1 MSLKK
6 RTIESLQLTIDAR
19 KKNLT
24 TDAKRDLVIVESPS
38 KARTVGRFL
47 GKNYV
52 VLASMGHVRDLPKDW
67 DVEDIDNNFQAPY
80 VNTKKT
86 LISEIKKAAKQAESV
101 YLATD
106 PDREGEAI
114 SWHLV
119 EAAKLGDSKD
129 LKRVVFHEITDAA
142 VQEAFAHPRQI
153 DMHLVNAQQAR
164 RVLDRGVGY
173 KGSNFLWSKIPGGRR
188 KGLSAGRVQSIALKI
203 IVDREREIEAFKPQ
217 EYWVITADLQTQST
231 QDKHIFSA
239 SLKTI
244 PGQKGKPVINNES
257 AAMSIKDDLER
268 AVYKVSNVTR
278 REARQRTRPPFTTST
293 LQQQAARSFRY
304 SASRTMRIA
313 QSLYEGI
320 VQQNSEPE
328 GLITYMRT
336 DSTNLAENALNEAEK
351 FIVTKYGADY
361 SSGPRRYRTKSKSAQ
376 EAHEAIRPTS
386 IENTPEKLTP
396 YLSSEQLRLY
406 TMIWKRTIASQM
418 TDAIVDNTGVDIK
431 AIATNGKEYIVRA
444 TGSVIKFDGF
454 RKLYI
459 ETKDED
465 SQNDDSAQLP
475 SLQEGDSLEKQ
486 TINADQKFTQPP
498 PRFTEA
504 NLIRFLEEQG
514 IGRPSTWATI
524 VGTIEKRQYVDREKS
539 RFKPT
544 PTGTAVSDLLTKH
557 ISSIMDTGFTAG
569 IETKLDSIAD
579 GDQNWINMLKEFFE
593 PFVKE
598 ISIAKEKADRVP
610 SERLVQ
616 LSDEKCLGGDYLVI
630 RQSRYGK
637 FLGCGKF
644 PECRVAIST
653 RPGERASGEV
663 TENWKVDWEAAM
675 ENCAIAHP
683 EAAAIFAAAAE
694 KKRGSRK
701 QSKKR
706 AKTKVKS
713 GK

>member
-1 MSLKK
+1 M
-6 RTIESLQLTIDAR
+6 
-19 KKNLT
+19 T

-713 GK
+713 AK

>member
-1 MSLKK
+1 M
-6 RTIESLQLTIDAR
+6 
-19 KKNLT
+19 T

-336 DSTNLAENALNEAEK
+336 DSTNLAENALTEAEK

-361 SSGPRRYRTKSKSAQ
+361 SSGPRRYKTKSKSAQ

-683 EAAAIFAAAAE
+683 EA
-694 KKRGSRK
+694 
-701 QSKKR
+701 
-706 AKTKVKS
+706 
-713 GK
+713 

>member
-1 MSLKK
+1 M
-6 RTIESLQLTIDAR
+6 
-19 KKNLT
+19 T

-203 IVDREREIEAFKPQ
+203 IVAREREIEAFKPQ

-231 QDKHIFSA
+231 QNKHIFSA

-336 DSTNLAENALNEAEK
+336 DSTNLAENALTEAEK

-361 SSGPRRYRTKSKSAQ
+361 SSGPRRYKTKSKSAQ

>member
-1 MSLKK
+1 M
-6 RTIESLQLTIDAR
+6 
-19 KKNLT
+19 T

-119 EAAKLGDSKD
+119 EAAKLRDSKD

-217 EYWVITADLQTQST
+217 EYWVITADLQTHST
-231 QDKHIFSA
+231 IDKHIFSA

-257 AAMSIKDDLER
+257 AAMSIKDDLDR

-293 LQQQAARSFRY
+293 LQQQAARAFRY

-336 DSTNLAENALNEAEK
+336 DSTNLAENALTEAEK
-351 FIVTKYGADY
+351 FIVTKYGTDY
-361 SSGPRRYRTKSKSAQ
+361 SSGPRRYKTKSKSAQ

-386 IENTPEKLTP
+386 IQNTPEKLTP

-706 AKTKVKS
+706 AKTTVKS

>member
-1 MSLKK
+1 M
-6 RTIESLQLTIDAR
+6 
-19 KKNLT
+19 T

-361 SSGPRRYRTKSKSAQ
+361 SSGPRRYRTRSKSAQ

>member
-1 MSLKK
+1 M
-6 RTIESLQLTIDAR
+6 
-19 KKNLT
+19 T

-231 QDKHIFSA
+231 QDKHIFPA

-278 REARQRTRPPFTTST
+278 REASQRTRPPFTTST

-336 DSTNLAENALNEAEK
+336 DSTNLAENALTEAEK

-361 SSGPRRYRTKSKSAQ
+361 SSGPRRYKTKSKSAQ

-386 IENTPEKLTP
+386 IENSPEKLTP

>member
-1 MSLKK
+1 M
-6 RTIESLQLTIDAR
+6 
-19 KKNLT
+19 T

-52 VLASMGHVRDLPKDW
+52 VLASKGHVRDLPKDW

-336 DSTNLAENALNEAEK
+336 DSTNLAENALTEAEK

-361 SSGPRRYRTKSKSAQ
+361 SSGPRRYKTKSKSAQ

>member
-1 MSLKK
+1 M
-6 RTIESLQLTIDAR
+6 
-19 KKNLT
+19 T

-119 EAAKLGDSKD
+119 EAAKLGNSKD

-336 DSTNLAENALNEAEK
+336 DSTNLAENALTEAEK

-361 SSGPRRYRTKSKSAQ
+361 SSGPRRYRTRSKSAQ

-465 SQNDDSAQLP
+465 SHNDDSAQLP

>member
-1 MSLKK
+1 M
-6 RTIESLQLTIDAR
+6 
-19 KKNLT
+19 T

-336 DSTNLAENALNEAEK
+336 DSTNLAENALTEAEK

-361 SSGPRRYRTKSKSAQ
+361 SSGPRRYRTRSKSAQ

-386 IENTPEKLTP
+386 IENTPEKLAR

>member
-1 MSLKK
+1 M
-6 RTIESLQLTIDAR
+6 
-19 KKNLT
+19 T

-336 DSTNLAENALNEAEK
+336 DSTNLAENALTEAEK

>member
-1 MSLKK
+1 M
-6 RTIESLQLTIDAR
+6 
-19 KKNLT
+19 T

-231 QDKHIFSA
+231 IDKHIFSA

-336 DSTNLAENALNEAEK
+336 DSTNLAENALTEAEK

-361 SSGPRRYRTKSKSAQ
+361 SSGPRRYKTKSKSAQ

>member
-1 MSLKK
+1 M
-6 RTIESLQLTIDAR
+6 
-19 KKNLT
+19 T

-86 LISEIKKAAKQAESV
+86 LISEIKKAAKQAESI

-336 DSTNLAENALNEAEK
+336 DSTNLAENALTEAEK

-361 SSGPRRYRTKSKSAQ
+361 SSGPRRYKTKSKSAQ

-675 ENCAIAHP
+675 ENCAIAPP

-706 AKTKVKS
+706 DKTKVKS

>member
-1 MSLKK
+1 M
-6 RTIESLQLTIDAR
+6 
-19 KKNLT
+19 T

-386 IENTPEKLTP
+386 IQNTPEKLTP

-706 AKTKVKS
+706 AKTKVRSAK
-713 GK
+713 

>member
-1 MSLKK
+1 
-6 RTIESLQLTIDAR
+6 LTIDAR

-257 AAMSIKDDLER
+257 AAMSIKHDLDR

-361 SSGPRRYRTKSKSAQ
+361 SSGPRRYRTRSKSAQ

-598 ISIAKEKADRVP
+598 VSIAKEKADRVP

-616 LSDEKCLGGDYLVI
+616 LSDEKCVGGDYLVI

-713 GK
+713 TK

>member
-1 MSLKK
+1 MATS
-6 RTIESLQLTIDAR
+6 
-19 KKNLT
+19 
-24 TDAKRDLVIVESPS
+24 AKRDLVIVESPS

-47 GKNYV
+47 GNNYV

-86 LISEIKKAAKQAESV
+86 LIAEIKKAAKQADSI

-119 EAAKLGDSKD
+119 EAAKLGNSKD
-129 LKRVVFHEITDAA
+129 LKRVVFHEITDSA

-173 KGSNFLWSKIPGGRR
+173 KGSNFLWTKIPGGRR

-203 IVDREREIEAFKPQ
+203 IVDREREIEAFKPE
-217 EYWVITADLQTQST
+217 EYWVITADLQKQSA
-231 QDKHIFSA
+231 QNKYLFSA
-239 SLKTI
+239 SLKTV
-244 PGQKGKPVINNES
+244 PGQKGKPVINNE
-257 AAMSIKDDLER
+257 ATAMVIKEDLEQ
-268 AVYKVSNVTR
+268 AVYEVSNVTR
-278 REARQRTRPPFTTST
+278 REVRQRTRAPFTTST
-293 LQQQAARSFRY
+293 LQQQAARSFRF
-304 SASRTMRIA
+304 SAARTMRIA
-313 QSLYEGI
+313 QDLYEGI
-320 VQQNSEPE
+320 VQENSEPD

-336 DSTNLAENALNEAEK
+336 DSTNLAENALVEAEK
-351 FIVTKYGADY
+351 FIITKYGAEY
-361 SSGPRRYRTKSKSAQ
+361 SSGPRRHKTKSKSAQ
-376 EAHEAIRPTS
+376 EAHEAVRPTS
-386 IENTPEKLTP
+386 IENTPEKVAR

-431 AIATNGKEYIVRA
+431 AVAINGKEYIVRA
-444 TGSVIKFDGF
+444 TGSVIKFDGY

-459 ETKDED
+459 ETRDED
-465 SQNDDSAQLP
+465 AQNDESTQLP
-475 SLQEGDSLEKQ
+475 LMQEGDSLEKQ

-544 PTGTAVSDLLTKH
+544 PTGMAVSDLLTKH

-569 IETKLDSIAD
+569 IESKLDSIAD
-579 GDQNWINMLKEFFE
+579 GDQDWINMLREFFE

-598 ISIAKEKADRVP
+598 VNIAKEKADRVP

-616 LSDEKCLGGDYLVI
+616 LSDEKCVGGDYLVI
-630 RQSRYGK
+630 RQSRFGK

-644 PECRVAIST
+644 PACRVAIST
-653 RPGERASGEV
+653 RPGERASGV
-663 TENWKVDWEAAM
+663 VMENWKADWEAAM

-683 EAAAIFAAAAE
+683 KAAAAFAAAAQ
-694 KKRGSRK
+694 KKLGSRK

-706 AKTKVKS
+706 AKTRVKS
-713 GK
+713 AK